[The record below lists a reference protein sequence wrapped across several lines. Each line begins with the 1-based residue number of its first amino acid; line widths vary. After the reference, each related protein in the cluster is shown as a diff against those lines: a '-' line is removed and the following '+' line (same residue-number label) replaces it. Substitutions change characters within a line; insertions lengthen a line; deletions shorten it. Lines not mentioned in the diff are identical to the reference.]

1 MDPAKLN
8 AMKVPELKSALQER
22 GLSTAGLKA
31 ELVERLNAAL
41 LAGDGAGGAEAEA
54 AAAAAPPTAETAS
67 ASDPALDEAPV
78 CAPAGPSSGFPAT
91 EAPAVETPAVAAE
104 PAATGGAEAA
114 APAAAAPTEA
124 GTKRDASEMDSGA
137 QESDQAAKKQAVEGD
152 PNLPHPWQQ
161 HISSRTGK
169 PYWYNPDTKETTWIC
184 PIPKVAPAAAQ
195 SSGGTPA
202 ATNAGTGQLPLRP
215 GAVKCKHFLK
225 FGVCKF
231 GESCRYDHP
240 PDEAGK
246 ELDTQQPAP
255 RTGAAMLPN
264 GVAQT
269 GGLPVRPNEK
279 ECSYF
284 MKTGMCKY
292 GETCRWHH
300 PPEKQTKDVKFV
312 KPNDAGM
319 GAAPAG
325 MGMNGMGMNGMGM
338 MGNSGMGMMGMGM
351 PGMLGMAANMA
362 AKEWEMH
369 MSDEGRPY
377 YFNSRTQ
384 ESTWEA
390 PPAMMMGMM
399 SGMMGM
405 GGMVGGMGTYDNVR
419 MLLCERV
426 CQRACGCM
434 RPSTLCQ
441 HSRRLALRF
450 VSLRLHVCRH
460 AGGMGSMGAMGG
472 MGASP
477 GKRALASGFSG
488 GQHPIRPGEPDCSF
502 YVKTGSCKF
511 GETCKFNHPPEM
523 LGVGGDGKAGAI
535 SGSGGFKNSQ
545 PAQVTAEGYPV
556 RPGQPDCSFYM
567 KTGQCKFSSTCK
579 YNHPHKGLSGLPDA
593 TGMSK
598 F

>member
-1 MDPAKLN
+1 MSERPLTSKKKMDQKKPHSAKNRAAVESAAGRQERKAGRGARGEGAQRRDQRTSMDPAKLN

-78 CAPAGPSSGFPAT
+78 CAPAGPSSGFPAA

-300 PPEKQTKDVKFV
+300 PPDKQTKDVRFV
-312 KPNDAGM
+312 KPSDTGM
-319 GAAPAG
+319 GAAPA
-325 MGMNGMGMNGMGM
+325 GMGMNGMGM

-419 MLLCERV
+419 MPLCERV

-441 HSRRLALRF
+441 HSRRRARLAVRE
-450 VSLRLHVCRH
+450 SEAARLPTRRWHGFHGCHGRH
-460 AGGMGSMGAMGG
+460 GSIPRKTPACVGIFWRTASDQARGA
-472 MGASP
+472 
-477 GKRALASGFSG
+477 RLL
-488 GQHPIRPGEPDCSF
+488 ILC
-502 YVKTGSCKF
+502 
-511 GETCKFNHPPEM
+511 
-523 LGVGGDGKAGAI
+523 
-535 SGSGGFKNSQ
+535 
-545 PAQVTAEGYPV
+545 
-556 RPGQPDCSFYM
+556 
-567 KTGQCKFSSTCK
+567 
-579 YNHPHKGLSGLPDA
+579 
-593 TGMSK
+593 
-598 F
+598 